1 MKPVTTRNSKRPA
14 SPMRILLIWTLVS
27 GLLFGVAEF
36 GEPLD
41 DIFRIARNKMR
52 EHNASGQVVVVG
64 IDDLAQQEIGD
75 WPWKADRYA
84 RMVDNLNAAGANRIF
99 FDFTIKGLANDPGA
113 RRLVEALKKHDGKV
127 YLSAAFSEDGAT
139 GKRVP
144 MIPPPDAR
152 RFSRLVNSN
161 VWINGYNVV
170 WSGRYANQV
179 GDLIVPSIASEI
191 SDIRGG
197 AEQEFPIDYSIAM
210 GSIPYVSASEILRGD
225 AVLSRVA
232 GRDIIIGTNASGAGN
247 RYSVPGHGPSASVF
261 VSALAAETL
270 LAGAPSTYGWW
281 LPFLL
286 ALAVTAMMMRV
297 SRTPLV
303 LGMLVLLPTCALG
316 LPFLLESAGYYTA
329 IMPATVLMLGSMGH
343 LAWQLHRQ
351 RFDERGMF
359 NEVSGHPNLNA
370 LRAEGAETQ
379 DGLIAARIH
388 NYAEAATALPVA
400 AEKELVEQIILR
412 LSLGNGGCKVYHG
425 DEGIFMWLVPGTSIN
440 NVGDQLAGLSA
451 IFRSPANV
459 SGRLIDLGVAF
470 GVDADPGRSIQSRMS
485 SALLACQEAQNA
497 GEHWRVYDPT
507 KLEATEWR
515 VTMLGELDAA
525 IDNGEVWVAFQPKL
539 DLLSGEICGA
549 EALVRWTHPENGPIN
564 PEEFITAAERHD
576 RIEKLT
582 EHVLNRAV
590 QVAASLNK
598 GGRKFDMAVNL
609 SPRLI
614 GHANLKPMV
623 VQTLRRHGL
632 AAERLI
638 LEITET
644 AAMSSAEA
652 AMQELRD
659 LRSIGL
665 QLSIDD
671 YGTGFSTLDYLKRCP
686 ATELKID
693 RSFVRM
699 LVSSRS
705 DRIMVNSTIE
715 LAHSL
720 GEEVVAEGV
729 EDNETLQLL
738 GQMGCDKA
746 QGYLIGRP
754 MPYEALVDY
763 LADHS
768 TAKAA

>member
-1 MKPVTTRNSKRPA
+1 MKSVATRNSKRTA

-27 GLLFGVAEF
+27 GLLFGLAEF

-64 IDDLAQQEIGD
+64 IDNLAQQEVGE
-75 WPWKADRYA
+75 WPWDADRYA
-84 RMVDNLNAAGANRIF
+84 RMIENLGAAGANRIF
-99 FDFTIKGLANDPGA
+99 FDFPINGLHNDPGMP
-113 RRLVEALKKHDGKV
+113 RFVEALRKHHGKV
-127 YLSAAFSEDGAT
+127 YLAAAFAEDAAS
-139 GKRVP
+139 GKLVP
-144 MIPPPDAR
+144 IVPPPETR
-152 RFSRLVNSN
+152 RYSNLVNTK
-161 VWINGYNVV
+161 VWINGYNIV
-170 WSGRYANQV
+170 WSGRYANNV
-179 GDLIVPSIASEI
+179 GELVVPSVASVI
-191 SDIRGG
+191 SGTRGG
-197 AEQEFPIDYSIAM
+197 LEEEFPIDYSFDI
-210 GSIPYVSASEILRGD
+210 GSIPYIGASETLRGD
-225 AVLSRVA
+225 AVLSRVN
-232 GRDIIIGTNASGAGN
+232 GHDVIIGINSNGIGN
-247 RYSVPGHGPSASVF
+247 RYSVPGHGPAASVF
-261 VSALAAETL
+261 VTALAAETL
-270 LAGAPSTYGWW
+270 LAGVPGTYGWW
-281 LPFLL
+281 VPFLL
-286 ALAVTAMMMRV
+286 ALGITAMMMRV

-303 LGMLVLLPTCALG
+303 LGMLILLPTCALG
-316 LPFLLESAGYYTA
+316 LPFLLESAGHYTA

-343 LAWQLHRQ
+343 LAWRLHRQ
-351 RFDERGMF
+351 RFDERGMV

-539 DLLSGEICGA
+539 DLLSGDICGA
-549 EALVRWTHPENGPIN
+549 EALVRWTHPEKGPIN

-590 QVAASLNK
+590 QVAASLNRD
-598 GGRKFDMAVNL
+598 GRKFDMAVNL

-632 AAERLI
+632 PAERLI

-644 AAMSSAEA
+644 AAMSSADA

-659 LRSIGL
+659 LRGIGL

-754 MPYEALVDY
+754 MPFEALIDY
-763 LADHS
+763 LADYS
-768 TAKAA
+768 AAKAA

>member
-1 MKPVTTRNSKRPA
+1 MQPVATRNSKEPA
-14 SPMRILLIWTLVS
+14 RPMRILLIWALVS
-27 GLLFGVAEF
+27 GLLFGLAEF

-64 IDDLAQQEIGD
+64 IDSVAQQELGD
-75 WPWKADRYA
+75 WPWPAERYA
-84 RMVDNLNAAGANRIF
+84 TMVRRLGDAGVRSIN
-99 FDFTIKGLANDPGA
+99 FDFPVNVAKDSEGMTS
-113 RRLVEALKKHDGKV
+113 LVEAMGALDGKV
-127 YLSAAFSEDGAT
+127 HIAANFAPENVEDQKT
-139 GKRVP
+139 QLL
-144 MIPPPDAR
+144 PPPQLRNVAHLINTNVR
-152 RFSRLVNSN
+152 TNGFNTVWQVPYSN
-161 VWINGYNVV
+161 RVASIAIPSLASAV
-170 WSGRYANQV
+170 SGRT
-179 GDLIVPSIASEI
+179 
-191 SDIRGG
+191 GG
-197 AEQEFPIDYSIAM
+197 AGEDFPIDYSISM
-210 GSIPYVSASEILRGD
+210 DSLPYISAAEVLRTK
-225 AVLSRVA
+225 ASMAALS
-232 GRDIIIGTNASGAGN
+232 GRDVVIGTNATGIGN
-247 RYSVPGHGPSASVF
+247 RYAVPGNRPTASVF

-270 LAGAPSTYGWW
+270 LAGRPVLYGWW
-281 LPFLL
+281 WPF
-286 ALAVTAMMMRV
+286 ALAFAVCALMLRV
-297 SRTPLV
+297 SRSRLV
-303 LGMLVLLPTCALG
+303 LGMLIFLPICSIG
-316 LPFLLESAGYYTA
+316 LPLMLESSGYFTS

-343 LAWQLHRQ
+343 HAWRMHRQ
-351 RFDERGMF
+351 RFDERGMV
-359 NEVSGHPNLNA
+359 NEVSGQPNLNA
-370 LRAEGAETQ
+370 LRAKGAGSQ

-388 NYAEAATALPVA
+388 NYAEAATALPAA
-400 AEKELVEQIILR
+400 AEKELVDQIIMR
-412 LSLGNGGCKVYHG
+412 LSLGNGGCRVFQG
-425 DEGIFMWLVPGTSIN
+425 DEGIFMWLVPATSIN

-451 IFRSPANV
+451 IFRSPANI
-459 SGRLIDLGVAF
+459 SGRLIDLGIAF

-515 VTMLGELDAA
+515 VTMLGELDSA

-539 DLLSGEICGA
+539 DLISGEICGA
-549 EALVRWTHPENGPIN
+549 EALVRWTHPEKGPIN

-590 QVAASLNK
+590 QVASLLNRD
-598 GGRKFDMAVNL
+598 GRKFDMAVNL

-632 AAERLI
+632 SAERLI

-644 AAMSSAEA
+644 AAMSSAES

-659 LRSIGL
+659 LRGIGL

-720 GEEVVAEGV
+720 GEMVVAEGV

-763 LADHS
+763 LADYS
-768 TAKAA
+768 PAKAA

>member
-1 MKPVTTRNSKRPA
+1 MQAVASRNSNKPNQ
-14 SPMRILLIWTLVS
+14 PMRILLIWAVIS
-27 GLLFGVAEF
+27 GLLFGLAEF

-41 DIFRIARNKMR
+41 DLFRMVRNRARD
-52 EHNASGQVVVVG
+52 HNASGQVVVVG
-64 IDDLAQQEIGD
+64 IDNLAQQESGT
-75 WPWKADRYA
+75 WPWSASDYA
-84 RMVDNLNAAGANRIF
+84 TMIDNLGKAGAKRIF
-99 FDFTIKGLANDPGA
+99 FDFPLDGLTRDAGTAD
-113 RRLVEALKKHDGKV
+113 LISALKRNRGKV
-127 YLSAAFSEDGAT
+127 YLAADFSDYPSN
-139 GKRVP
+139 GKRYAL
-144 MIPPPDAR
+144 IPPLELRRYAR
-152 RFSRLVNSN
+152 LINTN
-161 VWINGYNVV
+161 VWIDGFNTV
-170 WSGRYANQV
+170 WNARYANRV
-179 GDLIVPSIASEI
+179 GDLVVPSIASAI
-191 SDIRGG
+191 TGVRG
-197 AEQEFPIDYSIAM
+197 AVDEEFPIDYAIRIDSLPYFSAGEVLRNDAM
-210 GSIPYVSASEILRGD
+210 IIQMR
-225 AVLSRVA
+225 
-232 GRDIIIGTNASGAGN
+232 GRDVMIGTNTTRIGN
-247 RYSVPGHGPSASVF
+247 RYSVPGHGPTASVF
-261 VSALAAETL
+261 VAALAAETL
-270 LAGAPSTYGWW
+270 LAGKPTTYGWW
-281 LPFLL
+281 VPF
-286 ALAVTAMMMRV
+286 AIAFIICSMMLRV
-297 SRTPLV
+297 SRKPLV
-303 LGMLVLLPTCALG
+303 FGMIALLPLCAIG
-316 LPFLLESAGYYTA
+316 LPLLLETNGIYTQ
-329 IMPATVLMLGSMGH
+329 IMPALVLMLGALGNH
-343 LAWQLHRQ
+343 AWKMHRQ
-351 RFDERGMF
+351 RFDERGMV
-359 NEVSGHPNLNA
+359 NDVSGQPNLNA
-370 LRAEGAETQ
+370 LRADAIDSQ
-379 DGLIAARIH
+379 YGLVAARIH
-388 NYAEAATALPVA
+388 NYAEAATALPSA
-400 AEKELVEQIILR
+400 AEKIMVEQIIMR
-412 LSLGNGGCKVYHG
+412 LSLGNGGSKVYQG
-425 DEGIFMWLVPGTSIN
+425 DEGIFMWLVPTQAIN
-440 NVGDQLAGLSA
+440 SVGDQLAGLSA

-459 SGRLIDLGVAF
+459 AGRLIDLNIAF
-470 GVDADPGRSIQSRMS
+470 GVDADPGRIIQSRMS

-515 VTMLGELDAA
+515 VSMLGELDAA

-549 EALVRWTHPENGPIN
+549 EALVRWTHPEKGSIN
-564 PEEFITAAERHD
+564 PEEFVIAAERHD

-590 QVAASLNK
+590 QVAAELNTN
-598 GGRKFDMAVNL
+598 GRRFDMAVNL

-623 VQTLRRHGL
+623 MQTLRHHGL

-644 AAMSSAEA
+644 AAMSSADS

-699 LVSSRS
+699 LVTSRS

-738 GQMGCDKA
+738 SQMGCDKA

-754 MPYEALVDY
+754 MPYEALIEY
-763 LADHS
+763 LACHT

>member
-1 MKPVTTRNSKRPA
+1 MKSVATRNSNRKA

-27 GLLFGVAEF
+27 GLLFGLAEF
-36 GEPLD
+36 GEPMD

-64 IDDLAQQEIGD
+64 IDNLSQQEVGD
-75 WPWKADRYA
+75 WPWPSERYA
-84 RMVDNLNAAGANRIF
+84 AMLARLETAGARAVY
-99 FDFTIKGLANDPGA
+99 FDFPLNVAHNDKGVASLIKAMASQPGQVHIAANFAPETADKQNAQLLPAPELRNVTRLINTNVRTNGFNTVWDVPFSNRVSNVSVPSLAAAIANQTGSPAETFPIDYAIRMDSLP
-113 RRLVEALKKHDGKV
+113 
-127 YLSAAFSEDGAT
+127 YLSAAEVLRSQSEANSVR
-139 GKRVP
+139 GKHV
-144 MIPPPDAR
+144 
-152 RFSRLVNSN
+152 
-161 VWINGYNVV
+161 
-170 WSGRYANQV
+170 
-179 GDLIVPSIASEI
+179 
-191 SDIRGG
+191 
-197 AEQEFPIDYSIAM
+197 
-210 GSIPYVSASEILRGD
+210 
-225 AVLSRVA
+225 
-232 GRDIIIGTNASGAGN
+232 IIGTNATGIGN
-247 RYSVPGHGPSASVF
+247 RYAVPGHGPSASVF
-261 VSALAAETL
+261 VSAIAAETL
-270 LAGAPSTYGWW
+270 LAGRPKVYGWW
-281 LPFLL
+281 IPFGIAFTAC
-286 ALAVTAMMMRV
+286 ALMLRV
-297 SRTPLV
+297 SRRRIVLAMVILAPICAILLPLALETQGYV
-303 LGMLVLLPTCALG
+303 TSIMPALVLL
-316 LPFLLESAGYYTA
+316 
-329 IMPATVLMLGSMGH
+329 LGSMGH
-343 LAWQLHRQ
+343 LAWSQHRQ
-351 RFDERGMF
+351 RFDERGMV
-359 NEVSGHPNLNA
+359 NEVSGQPNLNA

-388 NYAEAATALPVA
+388 NYAEAATALPAA

-412 LSLGNGGCKVYHG
+412 LSLGNGGCKVYQG
-425 DEGIFMWLVPGTSIN
+425 DEGIFMWLLPAGAIN

-459 SGRLIDLGVAF
+459 SGRLIDLGIAF

-549 EALVRWTHPENGPIN
+549 EALVRWTHPEKGPIN

-590 QVAASLNK
+590 QVAASLNRN
-598 GGRKFDMAVNL
+598 GRKFDMAVNL

-632 AAERLI
+632 PAERLI

-644 AAMSSAEA
+644 AAMSSAES

-699 LVSSRS
+699 LVTSRS

-729 EDNETLQLL
+729 EDSETLQLL

-768 TAKAA
+768 PAKAA

>member
-549 EALVRWTHPENGPIN
+549 EALVRWTHPEKGPIN

>member
-351 RFDERGMF
+351 RFDERGML

-549 EALVRWTHPENGPIN
+549 EALVRWTHPEKGPIN

-632 AAERLI
+632 PAERLI

-693 RSFVRM
+693 RSFARM

>member
-1 MKPVTTRNSKRPA
+1 MKSVATRNSKRTA

-27 GLLFGVAEF
+27 GLLFGLAEF
-36 GEPLD
+36 GAPLD
-41 DIFRIARNKMR
+41 DLLRAIRNKAR
-52 EHNASGQVVVVG
+52 EHNASGDVAVIG
-64 IDDLAQQEIGD
+64 IDSLAQQEVGN
-75 WPWKADRYA
+75 WPWNAERYA
-84 RMVDNLNAAGANRIF
+84 AVINNLGAAGAKRIF
-99 FDFTIKGLANDPGA
+99 FDFPINGLERDPGTGK
-113 RRLVEALKKHDGKV
+113 LIDALRNNAGKV
-127 YLSAAFSEDGAT
+127 YLVADFSEDAAT
-139 GKRVP
+139 GRRIP
-144 MIPPPDAR
+144 LIPPSEAR
-152 RFSRLVNSN
+152 RYARLVNTN
-161 VWINGYNVV
+161 VWINGYNIV
-170 WSGRYANQV
+170 WSGRYANRV
-179 GDLIVPSIASEI
+179 GDLVVPSIASEI
-191 SDIRGG
+191 SGIRGRTG
-197 AEQEFPIDYSIAM
+197 EEFPIDYSISMA
-210 GSIPYVSASEILRGD
+210 SLPYISAGEVYRND
-225 AVLSRVA
+225 AVISRVR
-232 GRDIIIGTNASGAGN
+232 GRDVIVGTNAAGSGN

-261 VSALAAETL
+261 VAALAAETL
-270 LAGAPSTYGWW
+270 LAGAPGTYGWW
-281 LPFLL
+281 VPFLL
-286 ALAVTAMMMRV
+286 AFVITAMMMRV

-303 LGMLVLLPTCALG
+303 LGMLILLPTCALG
-316 LPFLLESAGYYTA
+316 LPLLLESSGHYTD

-343 LAWQLHRQ
+343 LAWRLHRQ
-351 RFDERGMF
+351 RFDERGMV
-359 NEVSGHPNLNA
+359 NEVSGQPNLNA
-370 LRAEGAETQ
+370 LRAEGVETQ

-388 NYAEAATALPVA
+388 NYAEAATALPAA

-412 LSLGNGGCKVYHG
+412 LSLGNGGCKVYQG
-425 DEGIFMWLVPGTSIN
+425 DEGIFMWLVPAASIN

-459 SGRLIDLGVAF
+459 SGRLIDLGIAF
-470 GVDADPGRSIQSRMS
+470 GLDADPGRSIQSRMS

-539 DLLSGEICGA
+539 DLLSGDICGA
-549 EALVRWTHPENGPIN
+549 EALVRWTHPEKGPIN

-590 QVAASLNK
+590 QVAAALNR

-632 AAERLI
+632 PAERLI

-659 LRSIGL
+659 LRGIGL

-763 LADHS
+763 LAEHS
-768 TAKAA
+768 PAKAA

>member
-1 MKPVTTRNSKRPA
+1 MKSVATRNSKRPA

-27 GLLFGVAEF
+27 ALLFGVAEF
-36 GEPLD
+36 GEPMD

-52 EHNASGQVVVVG
+52 EHNASGQVLVVG
-64 IDDLAQQEIGD
+64 IDNLSQQELGD
-75 WPWKADRYA
+75 WPWPAERYA
-84 RMVDNLNAAGANRIF
+84 AMIEKLGKAGAQGIY
-99 FDFTIKGLANDPGA
+99 FDFPLNVPRNDTGTASLIDAMGA
-113 RRLVEALKKHDGKV
+113 QPGKV
-127 YLSAAFSEDGAT
+127 HIAANFAPETADKQRAQLLPAPELRNVAKLVNTNVRTNGFNTVWDVPFFNRVSNLSVPSLAAAAARQKGEPGETFPIDYAIRMDSLPYLSAAEVLRSQAEADRVR
-139 GKRVP
+139 GKTV
-144 MIPPPDAR
+144 
-152 RFSRLVNSN
+152 
-161 VWINGYNVV
+161 
-170 WSGRYANQV
+170 
-179 GDLIVPSIASEI
+179 
-191 SDIRGG
+191 
-197 AEQEFPIDYSIAM
+197 
-210 GSIPYVSASEILRGD
+210 
-225 AVLSRVA
+225 
-232 GRDIIIGTNASGAGN
+232 IIGTNATGIGN
-247 RYSVPGHGPSASVF
+247 RYAVPGHGPSASVF
-261 VSALAAETL
+261 VSAIAAETL
-270 LAGAPSTYGWW
+270 LTGKPTVYGWW
-281 LPFLL
+281 IPFGIAFTAC
-286 ALAVTAMMMRV
+286 ALMLRV
-297 SRTPLV
+297 SRRRIV
-303 LGMLVLLPTCALG
+303 LGMLILAPVCAIALPLA
-316 LPFLLESAGYYTA
+316 LESQGYITS
-329 IMPATVLMLGSMGH
+329 IMPALVLLLGSMGH
-343 LAWQLHRQ
+343 LAWSQHRQ
-351 RFDERGMF
+351 RFDERGMV
-359 NEVSGHPNLNA
+359 NEVSGQPNLNA

-388 NYAEAATALPVA
+388 NYAEAATALPAA

-412 LSLGNGGCKVYHG
+412 LSLGNGGCKVYQG
-425 DEGIFMWLVPGTSIN
+425 DEGIFMWLVPAASVS

-459 SGRLIDLGVAF
+459 SGRLIDLGIAF

-549 EALVRWTHPENGPIN
+549 EALVRWTHPEKGPIN

-644 AAMSSAEA
+644 AAMSSAES

-699 LVSSRS
+699 LVTSRS

-754 MPYEALVDY
+754 MPFEALVDY

-768 TAKAA
+768 PAKAA

>member
-1 MKPVTTRNSKRPA
+1 MKSVATRNSKRTA

-27 GLLFGVAEF
+27 GLLFGLAEF
-36 GEPLD
+36 GAPLED
-41 DIFRIARNKMR
+41 LLRAIRNKAR
-52 EHNASGQVVVVG
+52 EHNASGKVAVIG
-64 IDDLAQQEIGD
+64 IDSLAQQEVGN
-75 WPWKADRYA
+75 WPWNAERYA
-84 RMVDNLNAAGANRIF
+84 DVINNLGAAGAKRIF
-99 FDFTIKGLANDPGA
+99 FDFPINGLERDPGTSK
-113 RRLVEALKKHDGKV
+113 LIEALRNNAGKV
-127 YLSAAFSEDGAT
+127 YLVADFSEDIAT
-139 GKRVP
+139 GRRIP
-144 MIPPPDAR
+144 LIPPSEAR
-152 RFSRLVNSN
+152 RYARLVNTN
-161 VWINGYNVV
+161 VWINGYNIV
-170 WSGRYANQV
+170 WSGRYANRV
-179 GDLIVPSIASEI
+179 GDLVVPSIASEI
-191 SDIRGG
+191 SGIRGRIG
-197 AEQEFPIDYSIAM
+197 EDYPIDYSISMA
-210 GSIPYVSASEILRGD
+210 SLPYISAGEVYRND
-225 AVLSRVA
+225 AVISRVR
-232 GRDIIIGTNASGAGN
+232 GKDVIVGTNAAGAGN

-261 VSALAAETL
+261 VAALAAETL
-270 LAGAPSTYGWW
+270 LAGAPGTYGWW
-281 LPFLL
+281 VPFLL
-286 ALAVTAMMMRV
+286 AFLVTAMMMRV

-316 LPFLLESAGYYTA
+316 LPLLLESSGHYTD

-343 LAWQLHRQ
+343 LAWRLHRQ
-351 RFDERGMF
+351 RFDERGMV
-359 NEVSGHPNLNA
+359 NEVSGQPNLNA
-370 LRAEGAETQ
+370 LRAEGSETQ

-388 NYAEAATALPVA
+388 NYAEAATALPAA

-412 LSLGNGGCKVYHG
+412 LSLGNGGCKVYQG
-425 DEGIFMWLVPGTSIN
+425 DEGIFMWLVPAASIN

-459 SGRLIDLGVAF
+459 SGRLIDLGIAF
-470 GVDADPGRSIQSRMS
+470 GLDADPGRSIQSRMS

-549 EALVRWTHPENGPIN
+549 EALVRWTHPEKGPIN

-590 QVAASLNK
+590 QVAAALNRS
-598 GGRKFDMAVNL
+598 GRKFDMAVNL

-632 AAERLI
+632 PAERLI

-763 LADHS
+763 LAEHS
-768 TAKAA
+768 PAKAA

>member
-1 MKPVTTRNSKRPA
+1 MKSVATRNSKRPA

-27 GLLFGVAEF
+27 ALLFGVAEF
-36 GEPLD
+36 GEPMD

-52 EHNASGQVVVVG
+52 EHNASGQVLVVG
-64 IDDLAQQEIGD
+64 IDNLSQQEGGN
-75 WPWKADRYA
+75 WPWSANEYA
-84 RMVDNLNAAGANRIF
+84 QMVDHLGAAGARRIF
-99 FDFTIKGLANDPGA
+99 FDFPINGLARDPAAGQ
-113 RRLVEALKKHDGKV
+113 LVDALKSKSGKV
-127 YLSAAFSEDGAT
+127 YMAADFSEDSAT
-139 GKRVP
+139 GKRS
-144 MIPPPDAR
+144 MLLPPPEMR
-152 RFSRLVNSN
+152 QHVRLINTN
-161 VWINGYNVV
+161 VWINGYNIV
-170 WSGRYANQV
+170 WNGRFYNQV
-179 GDLIVPSIASEI
+179 GDLVVPSI
-191 SDIRGG
+191 G
-197 AEQEFPIDYSIAM
+197 AELAGVRGAVGEEFPIDYSIRLK
-210 GSIPYVSASEILRGD
+210 SIPYISAVEVLRNE
-225 AVLSRVA
+225 AIVRQVK
-232 GRDIIIGTNASGAGN
+232 GRDVIIGTNATGIGN
-247 RYSVPGHGPSASVF
+247 RYSVPGQGPSASVF
-261 VSALAAETL
+261 VAALGAETL
-270 LAGAPSTYGWW
+270 LAGKPETYGWW
-281 LPFLL
+281 IPFSL
-286 ALAVTAMMMRV
+286 ALAVTALMMRV
-297 SRTPLV
+297 SRRSLV
-303 LGMLVLLPTCALG
+303 LGMVVLLPITSIG
-316 LPFLLESAGYYTA
+316 LPLILESSGLFTA

-343 LAWQLHRQ
+343 LAWRLHRQ
-351 RFDERGMF
+351 RFDERGMV
-359 NEVSGHPNLNA
+359 NEVSGQPNLNA
-370 LRAEGAETQ
+370 LRSEGAETQ

-388 NYAEAATALPVA
+388 NYAEAATALPAA

-412 LSLGNGGCKVYHG
+412 LSLGNGGCKVYQG
-425 DEGIFMWLVPGTSIN
+425 DEGIFMWLVPAASVS

-459 SGRLIDLGVAF
+459 SGRLIDLGIAF

-549 EALVRWTHPENGPIN
+549 EALVRWTHPEKGPIN

-644 AAMSSAEA
+644 AAMSSAES

-686 ATELKID
+686 ATELKIY

-699 LVSSRS
+699 LVTSRS

-754 MPYEALVDY
+754 MPFEALVDY

-768 TAKAA
+768 PAKAA

>member
-1 MKPVTTRNSKRPA
+1 MKSVATRNSKRPA

-27 GLLFGVAEF
+27 GLLFGLAEF
-36 GEPLD
+36 GDPLD
-41 DIFRIARNKMR
+41 DIFRIGRNKMR

-64 IDDLAQQEIGD
+64 IDNLSQQDVGN
-75 WPWKADRYA
+75 WPWGARDYA
-84 RMVDNLNAAGANRIF
+84 AVINHLGDAGAKRIF
-99 FDFTIKGLANDPGA
+99 FDFPINGLARDPGA
-113 RRLVEALKKHDGKV
+113 PLLVEALKQNSGKV
-127 YLSAAFSEDGAT
+127 YMAADFSDDPAT
-139 GKRVP
+139 GKRT
-144 MIPPPDAR
+144 MLLPPEQMR
-152 RFSRLVNSN
+152 QHVRLINTN
-161 VWINGYNVV
+161 VWINGYNIV
-170 WSGRYANQV
+170 WNGRFANRV
-179 GDLIVPSIASEI
+179 GDLVVPSIASEM
-191 SDIRGG
+191 SGIRGAVG
-197 AEQEFPIDYSIAM
+197 EEYPIDYSVRLASLPYLSAGEIVRDDA
-210 GSIPYVSASEILRGD
+210 SIKQVN
-225 AVLSRVA
+225 
-232 GRDIIIGTNASGAGN
+232 GRDVIIGTNATGVGN
-247 RYSVPGHGPSASVF
+247 RYSVPGQSPSASVF

-270 LAGAPSTYGWW
+270 LAGKPSAYSW
-281 LPFLL
+281 LIPFLV
-286 ALAVTAMMMRV
+286 ALAVTALMLRV
-297 SRTPLV
+297 SRRSLV
-303 LGMLVLLPTCALG
+303 MGMIILLPICSIG
-316 LPFLLESAGYYTA
+316 LPLLLESYGKFTQ
-329 IMPATVLMLGSMGH
+329 IMPATMLMLGSMGH
-343 LAWQLHRQ
+343 LAWKLHRQ
-351 RFDERGMF
+351 RFDERGMV
-359 NEVSGHPNLNA
+359 NEVSGQPNLNA
-370 LRAEGAETQ
+370 LRAQGTESQ

-388 NYAEAATALPVA
+388 NYAEAATALPAA
-400 AEKELVEQIILR
+400 AEKELVDQIIMR
-412 LSLGNGGCKVYHG
+412 LSLGNGGCKVYQG
-425 DEGIFMWLVPGTSIN
+425 DEGIFMWQVPATTIN

-451 IFRSPANV
+451 IFRSPANI
-459 SGRLIDLGVAF
+459 SGRLIDLGIAF

-549 EALVRWTHPENGPIN
+549 EALVRWTHPEKGPIN

-590 QVAASLNK
+590 QVAAILNRD
-598 GGRKFDMAVNL
+598 GRKFDMAVNL

-623 VQTLRRHGL
+623 IQTLRRHGL
-632 AAERLI
+632 SAERLI

-763 LADHS
+763 LADYS
-768 TAKAA
+768 PAKAA

>member
-1 MKPVTTRNSKRPA
+1 MKSVATRNSKRPT

-27 GLLFGVAEF
+27 SLLFGVAEF
-36 GEPLD
+36 GEPMD

-52 EHNASGQVVVVG
+52 EHDASGQIVVVG
-64 IDDLAQQEIGD
+64 IDNLSQQELGD
-75 WPWKADRYA
+75 WPWPAERYA
-84 RMVDNLNAAGANRIF
+84 AMIDKFGKAGAQSIYFDFPLNIPANDRAATPLIDAMAAQPGKVHIAANFAPETAEKHKAQLLPAPDLRNVARLINTNVRTNGFNTVWEVPFSNRVANVSVPSLAAAAAG
-99 FDFTIKGLANDPGA
+99 KGGEPKETFPIDYAIRMDSLP
-113 RRLVEALKKHDGKV
+113 
-127 YLSAAFSEDGAT
+127 YLSAAEVLRSQAEADRVR
-139 GKRVP
+139 GKRV
-144 MIPPPDAR
+144 
-152 RFSRLVNSN
+152 
-161 VWINGYNVV
+161 
-170 WSGRYANQV
+170 
-179 GDLIVPSIASEI
+179 
-191 SDIRGG
+191 
-197 AEQEFPIDYSIAM
+197 
-210 GSIPYVSASEILRGD
+210 
-225 AVLSRVA
+225 
-232 GRDIIIGTNASGAGN
+232 IIGTNATGIGN
-247 RYSVPGHGPSASVF
+247 RYAVPGHGPSASVF
-261 VSALAAETL
+261 VSAIAAETL
-270 LAGAPSTYGWW
+270 LAGKPTVYGWW
-281 LPFLL
+281 IPFGIAFIAC
-286 ALAVTAMMMRV
+286 ALMLRV
-297 SRTPLV
+297 SRRRIV
-303 LGMLVLLPTCALG
+303 LGMAILAPICAIVLPLALESQGYVTSIMPALVLL
-316 LPFLLESAGYYTA
+316 
-329 IMPATVLMLGSMGH
+329 LGSMGH
-343 LAWQLHRQ
+343 LAWSQHRQ
-351 RFDERGMF
+351 RFDERGMV
-359 NEVSGHPNLNA
+359 NEVSGQPNLNA
-370 LRAEGAETQ
+370 LRTEGAHTQ

-388 NYAEAATALPVA
+388 NYAEAATALPAA

-412 LSLGNGGCKVYHG
+412 LSLGNGGCKVYQG
-425 DEGIFMWLVPGTSIN
+425 DEGIFMWLVPAASIS

-459 SGRLIDLGVAF
+459 SGRLIDLGIAF

-539 DLLSGEICGA
+539 DLLSGDICGA
-549 EALVRWTHPENGPIN
+549 EALVRWTHPEKGPIN

-590 QVAASLNK
+590 QVAASLNRN
-598 GGRKFDMAVNL
+598 GRKFDMAVNL

-632 AAERLI
+632 PAERLI

-644 AAMSSAEA
+644 AAMSSAES

-699 LVSSRS
+699 LVTSRS

-729 EDNETLQLL
+729 EDSETLQLL

-763 LADHS
+763 LAEH
-768 TAKAA
+768 TPAKAA

>member
-1 MKPVTTRNSKRPA
+1 MKSVATRNSKRTA

-27 GLLFGVAEF
+27 GLLFGLAEF
-36 GEPLD
+36 GAPLED
-41 DIFRIARNKMR
+41 LLRAIRNKLR
-52 EHNASGQVVVVG
+52 EEDASGRVLVVG
-64 IDDLAQQEIGD
+64 VDSVALQEQGD
-75 WPWKADRYA
+75 WPWPAQRYA
-84 RMVDNLNAAGANRIF
+84 AMIHRLNEAGAKQIYFDFPLNTGKNDADVEVLARSMQQADGRVHIAANFAPEAAGNHKAQLLPAPKLRNVAGLINTNVRTNGFNAVWHAPYSNRVA
-99 FDFTIKGLANDPGA
+99 DT
-113 RRLVEALKKHDGKV
+113 
-127 YLSAAFSEDGAT
+127 
-139 GKRVP
+139 
-144 MIPPPDAR
+144 
-152 RFSRLVNSN
+152 
-161 VWINGYNVV
+161 
-170 WSGRYANQV
+170 QV
-179 GDLIVPSIASEI
+179 QSIASAVSGLKGKVGE
-191 SDIRGG
+191 
-197 AEQEFPIDYSIAM
+197 AFPIDYAIRAESV
-210 GSIPYVSASEILRGD
+210 PYVSAAEVLREKAD
-225 AVLSRVA
+225 LRSVS
-232 GRDIIIGTNASGAGN
+232 GRHVIIGTNSTGIGN
-247 RYSVPGHGPSASVF
+247 RYAIPGHRPSPSVF
-261 VSALAAETL
+261 VSAIAAETL
-270 LAGAPSTYGWW
+270 LKGRPVEYGWW
-281 LPFLL
+281 IPFAIAFGSC
-286 ALAVTAMMMRV
+286 ALMLRF
-297 SRTPLV
+297 SRKRIV
-303 LGMLVLLPTCALG
+303 LGMAILLPICSIG
-316 LPFLLESAGYYTA
+316 LPLALEAAGYFTS

-343 LAWQLHRQ
+343 LAWRLHRQ
-351 RFDERGMF
+351 RFDERGMV
-359 NEVSGHPNLNA
+359 NEVSGQPNLNA
-370 LRAEGAETQ
+370 LRAEGSETQ

-388 NYAEAATALPVA
+388 NYAEAATALPAA

-412 LSLGNGGCKVYHG
+412 LSLGNGGCKVYQG
-425 DEGIFMWLVPGTSIN
+425 DEGIFMWLVPAASIN

-459 SGRLIDLGVAF
+459 SGRLIDLGIAF
-470 GVDADPGRSIQSRMS
+470 GLDADPGRSIQSRMS

-549 EALVRWTHPENGPIN
+549 EALVRWTHPEKGPIN

-590 QVAASLNK
+590 QVAAALNRS
-598 GGRKFDMAVNL
+598 GRKFDMAVNL

-632 AAERLI
+632 PAERLI

-659 LRSIGL
+659 LRGIGL

-763 LADHS
+763 LAEHS
-768 TAKAA
+768 PAKAA

>member
-1 MKPVTTRNSKRPA
+1 MQSVATRNSRKPTR
-14 SPMRILLIWTLVS
+14 PMRILLIWAVVS
-27 GLLFGVAEF
+27 ALLFGLAEF
-36 GEPLD
+36 GEPMD
-41 DIFRIARNKMR
+41 DLLRAIRNKAR
-52 EHNASGQVVVVG
+52 DHNASGQVAVVG
-64 IDDLAQQEIGD
+64 IDSLAQQDIGN
-75 WPWKADRYA
+75 WPWSADQYA
-84 RMVDNLNAAGANRIF
+84 TMVENLGAAGARRVF
-99 FDFTIKGLANDPGA
+99 FDFPINGLARDPGA
-113 RRLVEALKKHDGKV
+113 NRLAAALKANRGKV
-127 YLSAAFSEDGAT
+127 YLAADFTEDPAT
-139 GKRVP
+139 GKRV
-144 MIPPPDAR
+144 MLIPPPEMR
-152 RFSRLVNSN
+152 RYSRLVNTN
-161 VWINGYNVV
+161 VWINGYNMV
-170 WSGRYANQV
+170 WQGRYANRV
-179 GDLIVPSIASEI
+179 GDLIVPSIASELTGT
-191 SDIRGG
+191 RGAVG
-197 AEQEFPIDYSIAM
+197 EEFPIDYSIRM
-210 GSIPYVSASEILRGD
+210 ESLPYFSATEVLRNE
-225 AVLSRVA
+225 AIINRVR
-232 GRDIIIGTNASGAGN
+232 GRDIIIGTNAAGIGN
-247 RYSVPGHGPSASVF
+247 RYSIPGHAPSASVF
-261 VSALAAETL
+261 VSALAAESL
-270 LAGAPSTYGWW
+270 LAEKPINYGWW
-281 LPFLL
+281 IPFLIAMVAT
-286 ALAVTAMMMRV
+286 ALMTRA

-303 LGMLVLLPTCALG
+303 LGMIILVPICAFG
-316 LPFLLESAGYYTA
+316 LPLLLESYGMHTQ
-329 IMPATVLMLGSMGH
+329 IMPALVLMLGAMGH
-343 LAWQLHRQ
+343 CAWKLHRQ
-351 RFDERGMF
+351 TFDERGMV
-359 NEVSGHPNLNA
+359 NEVSGQPNLNA
-370 LRAEGAETQ
+370 LRAAGLDSQ

-388 NYAEAATALPVA
+388 NYAEAATALPAA
-400 AEKELVEQIILR
+400 AEKELVDQIIMR
-412 LSLGNGGCKVYHG
+412 LSLGNGGARVYQG
-425 DEGIFMWLVPGTSIN
+425 DEGIFMWLVPSTAIN

-459 SGRLIDLGVAF
+459 SGRLIDLNIAF
-470 GVDADPGRSIQSRMS
+470 GLDADPGRSIQSRMS

-507 KLEATEWR
+507 NLEATEWR
-515 VTMLGELDAA
+515 VSMLGELDAA

-549 EALVRWTHPENGPIN
+549 EALVRWTHPEKGPIN

-582 EHVLNRAV
+582 DHVLNRAV
-590 QVAASLNK
+590 QVAASLNS

-623 VQTLRRHGL
+623 IQTLRRHGL
-632 AAERLI
+632 PAERLI

-644 AAMSSAEA
+644 AAMSSADA
-652 AMQELRD
+652 AVQELKD
-659 LRSIGL
+659 LRSLGL

-693 RSFVRM
+693 RSFVKM

-754 MPYEALVDY
+754 MPFEALIDY
-763 LADHS
+763 LAAYS
-768 TAKAA
+768 PAKAA

>member
-286 ALAVTAMMMRV
+286 ALAVTAMMMWV

-485 SALLACQEAQNA
+485 STLLACQEAQNA

-549 EALVRWTHPENGPIN
+549 EALVRWTHPEKGPIN

>member
-1 MKPVTTRNSKRPA
+1 MKSVATRTSKGPA
-14 SPMRILLIWTLVS
+14 NPMRILLIWTLVS
-27 GLLFGVAEF
+27 GLLFGLAEF
-36 GEPLD
+36 GAPLD
-41 DIFRIARNKMR
+41 DVFRVARNKFR
-52 EHNASGQVVVVG
+52 EHDASGQVVVVG
-64 IDDLAQQEIGD
+64 IDSAAQQELGD
-75 WPWKADRYA
+75 WPWPADRYA
-84 RMVDNLNAAGANRIF
+84 RMVEQLGNAGARNIY
-99 FDFTIKGLANDPGA
+99 FDFPLNVSKDDVHLKLLASTMA
-113 RRLVEALKKHDGKV
+113 KLDGKV
-127 YLSAAFSEDGAT
+127 HIAANFAPETAENEKTQLLPLPQLRNVTSLINTNVRTNGFNT
-139 GKRVP
+139 VWTVPYSNRVAG
-144 MIPPPDAR
+144 IP
-152 RFSRLVNSN
+152 
-161 VWINGYNVV
+161 
-170 WSGRYANQV
+170 
-179 GDLIVPSIASEI
+179 VPSLASAV
-191 SDIRGG
+191 SDETGG
-197 AEQEFPIDYSIAM
+197 AAEAFPIDYSINMDSLPYISAAQVLRSNA
-210 GSIPYVSASEILRGD
+210 SIP
-225 AVLSRVA
+225 AVKN
-232 GRDIIIGTNASGAGN
+232 RDVVIGTNATGIGN
-247 RYSVPGHGPSASVF
+247 RYAVPGNRPAASVF

-270 LAGAPSTYGWW
+270 LAQRPVQYGWW
-281 LPFLL
+281 WPFAI
-286 ALAVTAMMMRV
+286 ALGVCALMLRV
-297 SRTPLV
+297 SRSRLV
-303 LGMLVLLPTCALG
+303 LGMLILLPICSIG
-316 LPFLLESAGYYTA
+316 LPLALESLGYFTS
-329 IMPATVLMLGSMGH
+329 IMPATILMLGSMGH
-343 LAWQLHRQ
+343 LAWRLHRQ
-351 RFDERGMF
+351 RYDERGMI
-359 NEVSGHPNLNA
+359 NEVSGQPNLNA
-370 LRAEGAETQ
+370 LRALGTDSQ

-388 NYAEAATALPVA
+388 NYAEAATALPAA
-400 AEKELVEQIILR
+400 AEKELVDQIIMR
-412 LSLGNGGCKVYHG
+412 LSLGNGGCKVYQG
-425 DEGIFMWLVPGTSIN
+425 DEGIFMWLIPASSIN

-451 IFRSPANV
+451 IFRSPANI
-459 SGRLIDLGVAF
+459 SGRLIDLGIAF

-549 EALVRWTHPENGPIN
+549 EALVRWTHPEKGPIN

-590 QVAASLNK
+590 QVASRLNRD
-598 GGRKFDMAVNL
+598 GRKFDMAVNL

-623 VQTLRRHGL
+623 IQTLRRHGL

-746 QGYLIGRP
+746 QGYLIARP
-754 MPYEALVDY
+754 MPYEALIDY
-763 LADHS
+763 LANYS
-768 TAKAA
+768 SAKAA

>member
-1 MKPVTTRNSKRPA
+1 MKSVATRNSKRPA

-27 GLLFGVAEF
+27 GLLFGLAEF
-36 GEPLD
+36 GAPIEDLLRA
-41 DIFRIARNKMR
+41 IRNKLR
-52 EHNASGQVVVVG
+52 EQEASGKVVVVG
-64 IDDLAQQEIGD
+64 IDSVAQQELGD
-75 WPWKADRYA
+75 WPWPADRYA
-84 RMVDNLNAAGANRIF
+84 AMIDRMNRAGAEHIY
-99 FDFTIKGLANDPGA
+99 FDFPINIGNDDQG
-113 RRLVEALKKHDGKV
+113 VEALTG
-127 YLSAAFSEDGAT
+127 SMQAAHGRVHIAANFAPEAVEDQKT
-139 GKRVP
+139 QLL
-144 MIPPPDAR
+144 PPPRLRNVAG
-152 RFSRLVNSN
+152 LVNTN
-161 VWINGYNVV
+161 VRTNGFNTVWQAPYGNRVANV
-170 WSGRYANQV
+170 
-179 GDLIVPSIASEI
+179 LVPSIASSI
-191 SDIRGG
+191 SGLKGHAGED
-197 AEQEFPIDYSIAM
+197 FPIDYAIRSE
-210 GSIPYVSASEILRGD
+210 SLPYVSAAEVLRSKADLRELRGRQ
-225 AVLSRVA
+225 V
-232 GRDIIIGTNASGAGN
+232 IIGTNSTGIGN
-247 RYSVPGHGPSASVF
+247 RYAIPGHRPSASVF

-270 LAGAPSTYGWW
+270 LKGRPVEYGWW
-281 LPFLL
+281 IPFGI
-286 ALAVTAMMMRV
+286 ALATCALMLRV
-297 SRTPLV
+297 SRSRIV
-303 LGMLVLLPTCALG
+303 LGMAILLPICCIG
-316 LPFLLESAGYYTA
+316 LPMLLESNGYFTA

-343 LAWQLHRQ
+343 LAWRLHRQ
-351 RFDERGMF
+351 RFDERGMV
-359 NEVSGHPNLNA
+359 NEVSGQPNLNA

-388 NYAEAATALPVA
+388 NYAEAATALPSA

-412 LSLGNGGCKVYHG
+412 LSLGNGGCKVYQG
-425 DEGIFMWLVPGTSIN
+425 DEGIFMWLVPAGSVS

-459 SGRLIDLGVAF
+459 SGRLIDLGIAF

-549 EALVRWTHPENGPIN
+549 EALVRWTHPEKGPIN

-632 AAERLI
+632 PAERLI

-644 AAMSSAEA
+644 AAMSSADA

-699 LVSSRS
+699 LVTSRS

-754 MPYEALVDY
+754 MPFEALIDY

-768 TAKAA
+768 PAKAA

>member
-1 MKPVTTRNSKRPA
+1 
-14 SPMRILLIWTLVS
+14 MRILLIWALLS
-27 GLLFGVAEF
+27 ALLFGLAEF

-41 DIFRIARNKMR
+41 DVFRVARNKMR
-52 EHNASGQVVVVG
+52 DRDASGQIVVVG
-64 IDDLAQQEIGD
+64 IDSLAQQELGD
-75 WPWKADRYA
+75 WPWPADRYA
-84 RMVDNLNAAGANRIF
+84 NAITRLKQVGANRIF
-99 FDFTIKGLANDPGA
+99 FEFPINVAKKDQGRAQLIEAMGNADNSVFIAANFAPEATQQSQTGL
-113 RRLVEALKKHDGKV
+113 L
-127 YLSAAFSEDGAT
+127 
-139 GKRVP
+139 
-144 MIPPPDAR
+144 PPPDLRDVAG
-152 RFSRLVNSN
+152 LVNSN
-161 VWINGYNVV
+161 VRTNGFNSVWTMSYNN
-170 WSGRYANQV
+170 RV
-179 GDLIVPSIASEI
+179 GNMQIPSIASVIADVQAGMGEV
-191 SDIRGG
+191 
-197 AEQEFPIDYSIAM
+197 FPIDYSIKRDT
-210 GSIPYVSASEILRGD
+210 IPYLSAAELLRDKARIDFVRGKD
-225 AVLSRVA
+225 V
-232 GRDIIIGTNASGAGN
+232 IIGINATGIGN
-247 RYSVPGHGPSASVF
+247 RYAVPGDRPSASVF

-270 LAGAPSTYGWW
+270 VAGKPTTYSWW
-281 LPFLL
+281 IPYLI
-286 ALAVTAMMMRV
+286 ALVVTAMMMRV
-297 SRTPLV
+297 SRMPLI
-303 LGMLVLLPTCALG
+303 LGMSTFLPVCAIG
-316 LPFLLESAGYYTA
+316 LPLALETYGYYTQ
-329 IMPATVLMLGSMGH
+329 IMPALVLMLGAMGH
-343 LAWQLHRQ
+343 HGWNLHRQ
-351 RFDERGMF
+351 RYDERGMV
-359 NEVSGHPNLNA
+359 NEVSGQPNLNA
-370 LRAEGAETQ
+370 LRAAGLDSQ
-379 DGLIAARIH
+379 DGLIAARIN
-388 NYAEAATALPVA
+388 NYAEAATALPAA
-400 AEKELVEQIILR
+400 AERELVEQIIMR
-412 LSLGNGGCKVYHG
+412 LSLGNGGCRVFQG
-425 DEGIFMWLVPGTSIN
+425 DEGIFMWLVPAASVS

-459 SGRLIDLGVAF
+459 SGRLIDLNIAF
-470 GVDADPGRSIQSRMS
+470 GVDADPGRTIQSRMS

-515 VTMLGELDAA
+515 VSMLGELDAA

-549 EALVRWTHPENGPIN
+549 EALVRWTHPEKGPIN

-582 EHVLNRAV
+582 DHVLNNAIE
-590 QVAASLNK
+590 VAAKLNAS
-598 GGRKFDMAVNL
+598 GRRFDMAVNL

-623 VQTLRRHGL
+623 IQTLRRHGL

-644 AAMSSAEA
+644 AAMSSADA
-652 AMQELRD
+652 AIQELKD
-659 LRSIGL
+659 LRSIGI

-729 EDNETLQLL
+729 EDSETLQLL

-754 MPYEALVDY
+754 MPFEALLDY
-763 LADHS
+763 LANRDA
-768 TAKAA
+768 AKAA

>member
-1 MKPVTTRNSKRPA
+1 MKSVATRNSKRPA

-27 GLLFGVAEF
+27 SLLFGVAEF
-36 GEPLD
+36 GEPMD

-52 EHNASGQVVVVG
+52 EHDASGQVVVVG
-64 IDDLAQQEIGD
+64 IDNLSQQELGD
-75 WPWKADRYA
+75 WPWPAERYA
-84 RMVDNLNAAGANRIF
+84 ALITKLGKAGAKGIYFDFPLNIPRNDKGAKPLIDAMAAQPGKVHIAANFAPETADKQKAQLLPAPELRNVARLVNTNVRTNGFNTVWDVPFSNRVSNVAVPSLAAAAAG
-99 FDFTIKGLANDPGA
+99 TKGQSGETFPIDYAIRMDSVP
-113 RRLVEALKKHDGKV
+113 
-127 YLSAAFSEDGAT
+127 YLSAAEVLRSQAEADGVR
-139 GKRVP
+139 GRRV
-144 MIPPPDAR
+144 
-152 RFSRLVNSN
+152 
-161 VWINGYNVV
+161 
-170 WSGRYANQV
+170 
-179 GDLIVPSIASEI
+179 
-191 SDIRGG
+191 
-197 AEQEFPIDYSIAM
+197 
-210 GSIPYVSASEILRGD
+210 
-225 AVLSRVA
+225 
-232 GRDIIIGTNASGAGN
+232 IIGTNAAGIGN
-247 RYSVPGHGPSASVF
+247 RYAVPGHGPSASVF
-261 VSALAAETL
+261 VSAIAAETL
-270 LAGAPSTYGWW
+270 IAGKPTVYGWW
-281 LPFLL
+281 IPFGIAFTAC
-286 ALAVTAMMMRV
+286 ALMLRV
-297 SRTPLV
+297 SRRRIV
-303 LGMLVLLPTCALG
+303 LGMVILAPICAIALPLAL
-316 LPFLLESAGYYTA
+316 EIQGYVTS
-329 IMPATVLMLGSMGH
+329 IMPALILLLGSMGH
-343 LAWQLHRQ
+343 LAWSQHRQ
-351 RFDERGMF
+351 RYDERGMV
-359 NEVSGHPNLNA
+359 NEVSGQPNLNA
-370 LRAEGAETQ
+370 LRAEGADTQ

-388 NYAEAATALPVA
+388 NYAEAATALPAA

-412 LSLGNGGCKVYHG
+412 LSLGNGGCKVYQG
-425 DEGIFMWLVPGTSIN
+425 DEGIFMWLVPAATVSH
-440 NVGDQLAGLSA
+440 VGDQLAGLSA

-459 SGRLIDLGVAF
+459 SGRLIDLGIAF

-539 DLLSGEICGA
+539 DLLSGDICGA
-549 EALVRWTHPENGPIN
+549 EALVRWTHPEKGPIN

-590 QVAASLNK
+590 QVAASLNRN
-598 GGRKFDMAVNL
+598 GRKFDMAVNL

-632 AAERLI
+632 PAERLI

-644 AAMSSAEA
+644 AAMSSAES

-699 LVSSRS
+699 LVTSRS

-763 LADHS
+763 LAEH
-768 TAKAA
+768 TPAKAA

>member
-1 MKPVTTRNSKRPA
+1 MQSVASRNSNKPTR
-14 SPMRILLIWTLVS
+14 PMRILLIWALVS
-27 GLLFGVAEF
+27 SLLFGLAEF

-41 DIFRIARNKMR
+41 DLFRAIRNKAR
-52 EHNASGQVVVVG
+52 DHDGSGQVVVVG
-64 IDDLAQQEIGD
+64 IDSLAQQQQGD
-75 WPWKADRYA
+75 WPWPTRRYA
-84 RMVDNLNAAGANRIF
+84 GMIERLSDAGAKRIF
-99 FDFTIKGLANDPGA
+99 FDFPINATMTDRDLPMLVDAMASMKGRVHIAANFAPEA
-113 RRLVEALKKHDGKV
+113 AASNQTQTLPIAPLRRVA
-127 YLSAAFSEDGAT
+127 
-139 GKRVP
+139 
-144 MIPPPDAR
+144 
-152 RFSRLVNSN
+152 RLVNTNIRTNGFNTAWYMPYSN
-161 VWINGYNVV
+161 D
-170 WSGRYANQV
+170 V
-179 GDLIVPSIASEI
+179 GSVTVPSIAAAI
-191 SDIRGG
+191 SGKAG
-197 AEQEFPIDYSIAM
+197 KAGQAFPIDYSIRM
-210 GSIPYVSASEILRGD
+210 TSLPYLSAADVLQGGPTLDSVRGHD
-225 AVLSRVA
+225 V
-232 GRDIIIGTNASGAGN
+232 IIGTNATGIGN
-247 RYSVPGHGPSASVF
+247 RYAVPGHGPSASVF

-270 LAGAPSTYGWW
+270 IAGTPVTYGWW
-281 LPFLL
+281 IPFLV
-286 ALAVTAMMMRV
+286 ALTVTALMMRA

-303 LGMLVLLPTCALG
+303 LGMITLLPICAIG
-316 LPFLLESAGYYTA
+316 LPLLLESVGLYSD
-329 IMPATVLMLGSMGH
+329 IMPALVLMLGAMGH
-343 LAWQLHRQ
+343 YAWKLHRQ
-351 RFDERGMF
+351 SFDERGMV
-359 NEVSGHPNLNA
+359 NEVSGQPNLNA
-370 LRAEGAETQ
+370 LRAAGLDSQ
-379 DGLIAARIH
+379 DGLVAARIH
-388 NYAEAATALPVA
+388 NYAEAATALPAA
-400 AEKELVEQIILR
+400 AEKELVDQIVMR
-412 LSLGNGGCKVYHG
+412 LSLGNGGARVYQG
-425 DEGIFMWLVPGTSIN
+425 DEGIFMWLVPGSFIN

-459 SGRLIDLGVAF
+459 SGRLIDLSIAF

-497 GEHWRVYDPT
+497 GEHWRFYDPT

-515 VTMLGELDAA
+515 VSMLGELDAA

-539 DLLSGEICGA
+539 DLLSGAICGA
-549 EALVRWTHPENGPIN
+549 EALVRWTHPEKGPIN

-590 QVAASLNK
+590 QVAASLNSD
-598 GGRKFDMAVNL
+598 GRRFDMAVNL

-623 VQTLRRHGL
+623 IQTLRRHGL
-632 AAERLI
+632 SAERLI

-652 AMQELRD
+652 AMQELKD

-699 LVSSRS
+699 LVTSRS

-754 MPYEALVDY
+754 MPFEALVDY
-763 LADHS
+763 LAAYS
-768 TAKAA
+768 PAKAA

>member
-549 EALVRWTHPENGPIN
+549 EALVRWTHPEKGPIN

-705 DRIMVNSTIE
+705 DRIMVNSAIE

>member
-1 MKPVTTRNSKRPA
+1 MKSVATRSSKRPA

-27 GLLFGVAEF
+27 GLLFGLAEF
-36 GEPLD
+36 GAPLED
-41 DIFRIARNKMR
+41 LLRAIRNKLR
-52 EHNASGQVVVVG
+52 EQEASGQVVVVG
-64 IDDLAQQEIGD
+64 IDSVAQQELGD
-75 WPWKADRYA
+75 WPWSAQRYA
-84 RMVDNLNAAGANRIF
+84 AMIDRLNKAGAKQIYFDFPFNIGKDSEGLQILTTAMERTHGRVHIAANFAPEAAGNQKAQ
-99 FDFTIKGLANDPGA
+99 L
-113 RRLVEALKKHDGKV
+113 L
-127 YLSAAFSEDGAT
+127 
-139 GKRVP
+139 
-144 MIPPPDAR
+144 PPPQLR
-152 RFSRLVNSN
+152 N
-161 VWINGYNVV
+161 VAGLINTNVRTNGFNAV
-170 WSGRYANQV
+170 WHAPYTNRVANTQ
-179 GDLIVPSIASEI
+179 VPSIASVASGQKGKLGESFLI
-191 SDIRGG
+191 DYAIQTESVPYLSAAELLREKADIR
-197 AEQEFPIDYSIAM
+197 S
-210 GSIPYVSASEILRGD
+210 L
-225 AVLSRVA
+225 A
-232 GRDIIIGTNASGAGN
+232 GRHVIIGLNATGIGN
-247 RYSVPGHGPSASVF
+247 RYAIPGHRPSPSVF
-261 VSALAAETL
+261 VSALATETL
-270 LAGAPSTYGWW
+270 LNGRPVEYGWW
-281 LPFLL
+281 IPFAVAFCAC
-286 ALAVTAMMMRV
+286 ALMLKV
-297 SRTPLV
+297 SHSRLV
-303 LGMLVLLPTCALG
+303 LGMAVLLPICCIG
-316 LPFLLESAGYYTA
+316 LPLACEANGYFAA

-343 LAWQLHRQ
+343 LAWRLHRQ
-351 RFDERGMF
+351 RFDERGMV
-359 NEVSGHPNLNA
+359 NEVSGQPNLNA
-370 LRAEGAETQ
+370 LRTEGAETQ

-388 NYAEAATALPVA
+388 NYAEAATALPAA

-412 LSLGNGGCKVYHG
+412 LSLGNGGCKIYQG
-425 DEGIFMWLVPGTSIN
+425 DEGIFMWLVPASSIN
-440 NVGDQLAGLSA
+440 KVGDQLAGLNA

-459 SGRLIDLGVAF
+459 SGRLIDLGIAF
-470 GVDADPGRSIQSRMS
+470 GLDADPGRSIQSRMS

-497 GEHWRVYDPT
+497 GEHWRVYDPS

-549 EALVRWTHPENGPIN
+549 EALVRWTHPEKGPIN

-590 QVAASLNK
+590 QVAAALNK
-598 GGRKFDMAVNL
+598 GGRKFDIAVNL

-632 AAERLI
+632 PPERLI

-763 LADHS
+763 LSEHS
-768 TAKAA
+768 PAKAA

>member
-1 MKPVTTRNSKRPA
+1 MKSVATRNSFRPGR
-14 SPMRILLIWTLVS
+14 PMRIVLIWAIVS
-27 GLLFGVAEF
+27 ALLFGLAEF

-41 DIFRIARNKMR
+41 DIFRVARNKMR
-52 EHNASGQVVVVG
+52 DHNASGQVAVVG
-64 IDDLAQQEIGD
+64 IDSLAQQESGS
-75 WPWKADRYA
+75 WPWSADDYA
-84 RMVDNLNAAGANRIF
+84 RMIDNLGAAGAKRIF
-99 FDFTIKGLANDPGA
+99 FDFPIHGAKGAA
-113 RRLVEALKKHDGKV
+113 ESERLEAALKAHRGKV
-127 YLSAAFSEDGAT
+127 YLAANFADDSGT
-139 GKRVP
+139 GKRAALV
-144 MIPPPDAR
+144 PPPELR
-152 RFSRLVNSN
+152 RNARLVNTN
-161 VWINGYNVV
+161 VWINGYNAV
-170 WSGRYANQV
+170 WNARYANRV
-179 GDLIVPSIASEI
+179 GDLVVPSIASELTG
-191 SDIRGG
+191 IRGAVG
-197 AEQEFPIDYSIAM
+197 EEFPIDYSIRM
-210 GSIPYVSASEILRGD
+210 GSLPYYSAGEVLRNE
-225 AVLSRVA
+225 AIINQVR
-232 GRDIIIGTNASGAGN
+232 GRDIIIGTNAAGIGN
-247 RYSVPGHGPSASVF
+247 RYSVLGNGPTASVF
-261 VSALAAETL
+261 VAALAAETL
-270 LAGAPSTYGWW
+270 LEGKPSSYGWW
-281 LPFLL
+281 VPFLI
-286 ALAVTAMMMRV
+286 ALAVTALMTRA
-297 SRTPLV
+297 SRMPLV
-303 LGMLVLLPTCALG
+303 LGMIVLLPVCAIG
-316 LPFLLESAGYYTA
+316 LPLLLEAYHMSTQ
-329 IMPATVLMLGSMGH
+329 IMPALVLMLGAMGH
-343 LAWQLHRQ
+343 QAWNLHRQ
-351 RFDERGMF
+351 RFDERGMV
-359 NEVSGHPNLNA
+359 NEVSGQPNLNA
-370 LRAEGAETQ
+370 LRAAGLDSQ

-388 NYAEAATALPVA
+388 NYAEAATALPAA
-400 AEKELVEQIILR
+400 AERELVEQIIMR
-412 LSLGNGGCKVYHG
+412 LTLGNGGAKVYQG
-425 DEGIFMWLVPGTSIN
+425 DEGIFMWMVPATAIS

-459 SGRLIDLGVAF
+459 AGRLIDLNIAF
-470 GVDADPGRSIQSRMS
+470 GVDADPGRTIQSRMS

-515 VTMLGELDAA
+515 VSMLGELDAA

-549 EALVRWTHPENGPIN
+549 EALVRWTHPEKGPIN

-590 QVAASLNK
+590 QVAAKLNAT
-598 GGRKFDMAVNL
+598 GRRFDMAVNL

-644 AAMSSAEA
+644 AAMSSADSA
-652 AMQELRD
+652 IQELKD

-754 MPYEALVDY
+754 MPFEALVDY
-763 LADHS
+763 LASHG

>member
-1 MKPVTTRNSKRPA
+1 MQSVATRNSRKPTR
-14 SPMRILLIWTLVS
+14 PMRILLIWAVVS
-27 GLLFGVAEF
+27 ALLFGLAEF
-36 GEPLD
+36 GEPMD
-41 DIFRIARNKMR
+41 DLLRAIRNKAR
-52 EHNASGQVVVVG
+52 DHNASGQVAVVG
-64 IDDLAQQEIGD
+64 IDSLAQQDIGN
-75 WPWKADRYA
+75 WPWSADQYA
-84 RMVDNLNAAGANRIF
+84 TMVENLGAAGARRVF
-99 FDFTIKGLANDPGA
+99 FDFPINGLARDPGA
-113 RRLVEALKKHDGKV
+113 NRLAAALKANRGKV
-127 YLSAAFSEDGAT
+127 YLAADFTEDPAT
-139 GKRVP
+139 GKRV
-144 MIPPPDAR
+144 MLIPPPEMR
-152 RFSRLVNSN
+152 RYSRLVNTN
-161 VWINGYNVV
+161 VWINGYNMV
-170 WSGRYANQV
+170 WQGRYANRV
-179 GDLIVPSIASEI
+179 GDLIVPSIASELTGT
-191 SDIRGG
+191 RGAVG
-197 AEQEFPIDYSIAM
+197 EEFPIDYSIRM
-210 GSIPYVSASEILRGD
+210 ESLPYFSATEVLRNE
-225 AVLSRVA
+225 AIINRVR
-232 GRDIIIGTNASGAGN
+232 GRDIIIGTNAAGIGN
-247 RYSVPGHGPSASVF
+247 RYSIPGHAPSASVF
-261 VSALAAETL
+261 VSALAAESL
-270 LAGAPSTYGWW
+270 LAKKPINYGWW
-281 LPFLL
+281 IPFLIAMVAT
-286 ALAVTAMMMRV
+286 ALMTRA

-303 LGMLVLLPTCALG
+303 LGMIVLVPICAFG
-316 LPFLLESAGYYTA
+316 LPLLLESYGMHTQ
-329 IMPATVLMLGSMGH
+329 IMPALVLMLGAMGH
-343 LAWQLHRQ
+343 CAWKLHRQ
-351 RFDERGMF
+351 TFDERGMV
-359 NEVSGHPNLNA
+359 NEVSGQPNLNA
-370 LRAEGAETQ
+370 LRAAGLDSQ

-388 NYAEAATALPVA
+388 NYAEAATALPAA
-400 AEKELVEQIILR
+400 AEKELVDQIIMR
-412 LSLGNGGCKVYHG
+412 LSLGNGGARVYQG
-425 DEGIFMWLVPGTSIN
+425 DEGIFMWLVPSTAIN

-459 SGRLIDLGVAF
+459 SGRLIDLNIAF
-470 GVDADPGRSIQSRMS
+470 GLDADPGRSIQSRMS

-507 KLEATEWR
+507 NLEATEWR
-515 VTMLGELDAA
+515 VSMLGELDAA

-549 EALVRWTHPENGPIN
+549 EALVRWTHPEKGPIN

-582 EHVLNRAV
+582 DHVLNRAV
-590 QVAASLNK
+590 QVAASLNS

-623 VQTLRRHGL
+623 IQTLRRHGL
-632 AAERLI
+632 PAERLI

-644 AAMSSAEA
+644 AAMSSADA
-652 AMQELRD
+652 AVQELKD
-659 LRSIGL
+659 LRSLGL

-693 RSFVRM
+693 RSFVKM

-754 MPYEALVDY
+754 MPFEALIDY
-763 LADHS
+763 LAAYS
-768 TAKAA
+768 PAKAA

>member
-1 MKPVTTRNSKRPA
+1 MKSVATRNSKRPA
-14 SPMRILLIWTLVS
+14 SPMRILLIWTLVAS
-27 GLLFGVAEF
+27 LLFGVAEF
-36 GEPLD
+36 GEPMD

-52 EHNASGQVVVVG
+52 EHDASGQIVVVG
-64 IDDLAQQEIGD
+64 IDNLSQQELGD
-75 WPWKADRYA
+75 WPWPAERYA
-84 RMVDNLNAAGANRIF
+84 ALIDKFGKAGAQGIY
-99 FDFTIKGLANDPGA
+99 FDFPLNIPANDRAATPLIDA
-113 RRLVEALKKHDGKV
+113 MAAQPGKV
-127 YLSAAFSEDGAT
+127 HIAANFAPETADKQKAQLLPAPELRNVAG
-139 GKRVP
+139 
-144 MIPPPDAR
+144 
-152 RFSRLVNSN
+152 LVNTNVRTNGFNTVWEVPFSNRVSN
-161 VWINGYNVV
+161 V
-170 WSGRYANQV
+170 S
-179 GDLIVPSIASEI
+179 VPSLAAAAARLKGQPGET
-191 SDIRGG
+191 
-197 AEQEFPIDYSIAM
+197 FPIDYAVRMDSL
-210 GSIPYVSASEILRGD
+210 PYISAAEVLRSQAEADSVRGKQ
-225 AVLSRVA
+225 V
-232 GRDIIIGTNASGAGN
+232 IIGTNATGIGN
-247 RYSVPGHGPSASVF
+247 RYAVPGHGPSASVF
-261 VSALAAETL
+261 VSAIAAETL
-270 LAGAPSTYGWW
+270 LAGKPTVYGWW
-281 LPFLL
+281 IPFGIAFIAC
-286 ALAVTAMMMRV
+286 ALMLRV
-297 SRTPLV
+297 SRRRIVLGMAILAPICAIVLPLV
-303 LGMLVLLPTCALG
+303 LESQGYVTSIMPALVLL
-316 LPFLLESAGYYTA
+316 
-329 IMPATVLMLGSMGH
+329 LGSMGH
-343 LAWQLHRQ
+343 LAWSQHRQ
-351 RFDERGMF
+351 RFDERGMV
-359 NEVSGHPNLNA
+359 NEVSGQPNLNA
-370 LRAEGAETQ
+370 LRTEGADTQ

-388 NYAEAATALPVA
+388 NYAEAATALPAA

-412 LSLGNGGCKVYHG
+412 LSLGNGGCKVYQG
-425 DEGIFMWLVPGTSIN
+425 DEGIFMWLVPAASIG

-459 SGRLIDLGVAF
+459 SGRLIDLGIAF

-549 EALVRWTHPENGPIN
+549 EALVRWTHPEKGPIN

-590 QVAASLNK
+590 QVAASLNRN
-598 GGRKFDMAVNL
+598 GRKFDMAVNL

-632 AAERLI
+632 PAERLI

-644 AAMSSAEA
+644 AAMSSAES

-699 LVSSRS
+699 LVTSRS

-729 EDNETLQLL
+729 EDSETLQLL

-763 LADHS
+763 LADH
-768 TAKAA
+768 TPAKAA

>member
-1 MKPVTTRNSKRPA
+1 MQSVATRISRKTAN
-14 SPMRILLIWTLVS
+14 PMRIMLIWALVS
-27 GLLFGVAEF
+27 GLLFGLADFAGPV
-36 GEPLD
+36 D
-41 DIFRIARNKMR
+41 DMLRAIRNKAR
-52 EHNASGQVVVVG
+52 DHNASGQVAVIG
-64 IDDLAQQEIGD
+64 IDSLSQQEIGN
-75 WPWKADRYA
+75 WPWTAQQYA
-84 RMVDNLNAAGANRIF
+84 TMVQNLGAAGAKRIF
-99 FDFTIKGLANDPGA
+99 FDFPINGLSRDPGTA
-113 RRLVEALKKHDGKV
+113 ALAAALKDNRGKV
-127 YLSAAFSEDGAT
+127 YLTANFSEDVTT
-139 GKRVP
+139 GERILLV
-144 MIPPPDAR
+144 PPPELRRYAR
-152 RFSRLVNSN
+152 LINTN
-161 VWINGYNVV
+161 VWINGYNTV
-170 WSGRYANQV
+170 WNARYANSV
-179 GDLIVPSIASEI
+179 GDLAVPSIAAELTGV
-191 SDIRGG
+191 RGAQG
-197 AEQEFPIDYSIAM
+197 EEFPIDYAIRI
-210 GSIPYVSASEILRGD
+210 GSLPYLSAGEVLRNE
-225 AVLSRVA
+225 AIMERIR
-232 GRDIIIGTNASGAGN
+232 GRDVIIGTNAQGIGN
-247 RYSVPGHGPSASVF
+247 RYAIPGHRPSASVF
-261 VSALAAETL
+261 VAALAAETL
-270 LAGAPSTYGWW
+270 LAGKPITMGWW
-281 LPFLL
+281 IPFLI
-286 ALAVTAMMMRV
+286 ALVVTGIMLRA

-303 LGMLVLLPTCALG
+303 LGMIVLLPICAFG
-316 LPFLLESAGYYTA
+316 LPLLLEVYGIYTQ
-329 IMPATVLMLGSMGH
+329 IMPALVLMLGAMGH
-343 LAWQLHRQ
+343 HAWKLHRHK
-351 RFDERGMF
+351 FNERGMV
-359 NEVSGHPNLNA
+359 NEVSGQPNLNA
-370 LRAEGAETQ
+370 LRSAGVASQ

-388 NYAEAATALPVA
+388 NYAEAATALPAA
-400 AEKELVEQIILR
+400 AEKELVEQIIMR
-412 LSLGNGGCKVYHG
+412 LSLGNGGARVYQG
-425 DEGIFMWLVPGTSIN
+425 DEGIFMWLVPSTSIN

-459 SGRLIDLGVAF
+459 SGRLVDLSIAF
-470 GVDADPGRSIQSRMS
+470 GVDADPGRTIQSRMS

-515 VTMLGELDAA
+515 VSMLGELDAA

-549 EALVRWTHPENGPIN
+549 EALVRWTHPEKGPIN

-582 EHVLNRAV
+582 DHVLNRAV
-590 QVAASLNK
+590 QVAARLNT

-632 AAERLI
+632 PAERLI

-652 AMQELRD
+652 AMQELKE
-659 LRSIGL
+659 LRSLGL

-754 MPYEALVDY
+754 MPFEALLDY
-763 LADHS
+763 LAAYGP
-768 TAKAA
+768 AKAA